1 VTLVVVGS
9 ARGAPGATTLAL
21 AITAWL
27 EDAVLVEA
35 DPDGGVLAIRHGL
48 GREPGLVTLA
58 AGQPS
63 AGETLLD
70 HAQRLP
76 GGLPVVVAPESA
88 ERATHLWGTAGPAL
102 VRMLSAVHDVPV
114 VVDIGRLGPASPA
127 RALLPTASLVV
138 VVARP
143 TADQLL
149 AATDRTR
156 AVSGVN
162 DQVAIALVGE
172 GPYSAS
178 DVSGELGCEVLGAIA
193 TDARAA
199 GALAGSGTIR
209 HLARSALLRSARG
222 LAEEIARR
230 CGVPAAATT
239 RTDGAPLEG
248 ARR

>member
-1 VTLVVVGS
+1 MSLVVVGS

-21 AITAWL
+21 AVTAWL
-27 EDAVLVEA
+27 EEAVLVEA

-88 ERATHLWGTAGPAL
+88 ERATHLWRTAGPAL
-102 VRMLSAVHDVPV
+102 VRTLSTGRDVPV
-114 VVDIGRLGPASPA
+114 VVDIGRLGPDSPA
-127 RALLPTASLVV
+127 LALLPAASLI
-138 VVARP
+138 VVAARP
-143 TADQLL
+143 SADQLL
-149 AATDRTR
+149 AATDRAR
-156 AVSGVN
+156 AVSRVN
-162 DQVAIALVGE
+162 DNVAIALVGE
-172 GPYSAS
+172 GPYSTS
-178 DVSGELGCEVLGAIA
+178 DVNEELGCEVLGTLA

-199 GALAGSGTIR
+199 GALAGDGTVR
-209 HLARSALLRSARG
+209 HLARSPLLRSARG

-230 CGVPAAATT
+230 SGIPAAASA
-239 RTDGAPLEG
+239 RTNVATLEG